1 MALPK
6 WTDER
11 TTALTNFVG
20 SESPVSQA
28 TVAEAADQ
36 LKLLLAL
43 SLASCERWAL
53 T

>member
-11 TTALTNFVG
+11 TTALTTFVG
-20 SESPVSQA
+20 KESPVSQA

-36 LKLLLAL
+36 LDTYTR
-43 SLASCERWAL
+43 SI
-53 T
+53 

>member
-11 TTALTNFVG
+11 TASLTDFVG
-20 SESPVSQA
+20 SESPISQA
-28 TVAEAADQ
+28 TVAEAADH
-36 LKLLLAL
+36 L
-43 SLASCERWAL
+43 E